1 MNTTQQTTHSESS
14 ETLLFSKK
22 DMLFVAIAVFIAG
35 WIVKIPRLI
44 HQEEDLFFARNIGFI
59 VFPALLFYFTWKR
72 KTNFKTLI
80 TPAIILSAAGI
91 FINSLPQSEN
101 SDTLILSCIHLP
113 ILIWSLVG
121 FAFSGSNHKNILERV
136 GFLRFNGDLV
146 VMGAVMM
153 IAAGLFTA
161 ITMGLYDLIGMNIQE
176 FYVDYVVTW
185 GLPAIPIIA
194 TVLVTNNPTL
204 VGRVSPIIAKIFT
217 PFVFVSLAIFLGAV
231 IGTGKDP
238 YNDREFLVVF
248 NGLLIGVM
256 AIILFSLSEI
266 TKGKNNKVQLLFLVG
281 LSILTIIDNGIALSA
296 IVFRLAEYGIS
307 PNRIAVL
314 GSNLLMLTHL
324 IMIAYQLIK
333 MLSKESEIITVEKT
347 IGEFLPFYTAWAAIV
362 TFVFPVLFGYK

>member
-1 MNTTQQTTHSESS
+1 MNTNQHPANNDTTDN
-14 ETLLFSKK
+14 LLFSKK
-22 DMLFVAIAVFIAG
+22 DMIFVAIAVFIAG

-80 TPAIILSAAGI
+80 TPAIILLAAAI
-91 FINSLPQSEN
+91 FINSLPQDEK

-121 FAFSGSNHKNILERV
+121 FAFSGSNPKNILERV

-153 IAAGLFTA
+153 LAAGLFTA
-161 ITMGLYDLIGMNIQE
+161 ITMGLYNLIGMNIQE
-176 FYVDYVVTW
+176 FYVAYVVTW

-194 TVLVTNNPTL
+194 TVLVTNNPSL

-238 YNDREFLVVF
+238 FNDREFLVVF

-266 TKGKNNKVQLLFLVG
+266 TKGKNNKIQLLFLVG
-281 LSILTIIDNGIALSA
+281 LSLLTIIDNGIALSA
-296 IVFRLAEYGIS
+296 IVFRLAEYGVS

-314 GSNLLMLTHL
+314 GSNLLMLIHL
-324 IMIAYQLIK
+324 SMIAYQLIK
-333 MLSKESEIITVEKT
+333 ILNKEAELIEVEKT
-347 IGEFLPFYTAWAAIV
+347 IGKFLPLYAAWAVIIV
-362 TFVFPVLFGYK
+362 FLFPVLFGYK

>member
-22 DMLFVAIAVFIAG
+22 DLLFIAIAVFIAG
-35 WIVKIPRLI
+35 WIVKIPRII
-44 HQEEDLFFARNIGFI
+44 HQEEDLFFSRNIGFI

-72 KTNFKTLI
+72 KIDYKTLI
-80 TPAIILSAAGI
+80 TPAIILAAAAI
-91 FINSLPQSEN
+91 FINRLPQNET

-121 FAFSGSNHKNILERV
+121 YAFSGSNPKNILERV

-146 VMGAVMM
+146 VMGAVMLL
-153 IAAGLFTA
+153 AAALFTV
-161 ITMGLYDLIGMNIQE
+161 ITMGLYNLIGINIQE

-194 TVLVTNNPTL
+194 TVLVTNNPSL

-231 IGTGKDP
+231 IATGKDP

-266 TKGKNNKVQLLFLVG
+266 TKGKNNKIQLLFLVG
-281 LSILTIIDNGIALSA
+281 LSLLTIIDNGIALSA
-296 IVFRLAEYGIS
+296 IVFRLAEYGVS
-307 PNRIAVL
+307 PNRVAVL

-324 IMIAYQLIK
+324 SMIAYQLIK
-333 MLSKESEIITVEKT
+333 ILNKDAELIEVEKT
-347 IGEFLPFYTAWAAIV
+347 IGKFLPLYAAWAIV
-362 TFVFPVLFGYK
+362 VVFIFPVLFGYK

>member
-1 MNTTQQTTHSESS
+1 MNTTQQITDNASS

-22 DMLFVAIAVFIAG
+22 DLLFIAIAVFIAG

-72 KTNFKTLI
+72 KIDYKTLI
-80 TPAIILSAAGI
+80 TPAIILLGAAI
-91 FINSLPQSEN
+91 FINRLPQDEK

-153 IAAGLFTA
+153 LAAALFTA
-161 ITMGLYDLIGMNIQE
+161 ITMGLYNLIGINIQE

-194 TVLVTNNPTL
+194 TVLVTNNPSL

-231 IGTGKDP
+231 IATGKDP

-266 TKGKNNKVQLLFLVG
+266 TKGKNNKIQLLFLVG
-281 LSILTIIDNGIALSA
+281 LSLLTIIDNGIALSA

-307 PNRIAVL
+307 PNRVAVL

-324 IMIAYQLIK
+324 SMIAYQLIK
-333 MLSKESEIITVEKT
+333 ILNKDAELIEVEKT
-347 IGEFLPFYTAWAAIV
+347 IGKFLPLYSAWAIV
-362 TFVFPVLFGYK
+362 VVFIFPVLFGYK